1 MRTPNRLPF
10 FFALLFFVA
19 VSPLVA
25 NPVPPGWTALDN
37 CRLEQADY
45 ADGDSFHVINR
56 GRNFHFRL
64 YFVDCPETDVRFSER
79 IHDQMKAFGL
89 DEKGIVAAGHQ
100 AHAFTSRM
108 LSRPFTV
115 LTKWEDAR
123 GDSAQERF
131 YAVVLIDDKNLAEE
145 LVRSG
150 FARAFGMHADYPS
163 QTGARQFK
171 AKLKRLQNEAARMRI
186 GAFAGSAAVSP
197 VPEKKSRPYE
207 DQQGVVSDSIL
218 EEGLRSIEMEFK

>member
-1 MRTPNRLPF
+1 
-10 FFALLFFVA
+10 
-19 VSPLVA
+19 
-25 NPVPPGWTALDN
+25 
-37 CRLEQADY
+37 
-45 ADGDSFHVINR
+45 
-56 GRNFHFRL
+56 
-64 YFVDCPETDVRFSER
+64 
-79 IHDQMKAFGL
+79 
-89 DEKGIVAAGHQ
+89 
-100 AHAFTSRM
+100 M